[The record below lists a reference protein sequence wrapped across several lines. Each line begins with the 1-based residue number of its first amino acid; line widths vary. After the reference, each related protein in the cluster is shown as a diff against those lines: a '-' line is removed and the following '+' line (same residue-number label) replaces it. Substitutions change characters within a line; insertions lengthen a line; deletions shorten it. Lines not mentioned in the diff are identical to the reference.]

1 MAAPVPDT
9 DPDSDPDSATGPGGM
24 RVTGRRARVG
34 TFVESRRIQS
44 VIIAAIIVNAVTLG
58 LETSEAAMAAAG
70 PILIAI
76 DRAVLALFVV
86 EITLK
91 LYAWRLGFFRSG
103 WNLFDFVIVA
113 IALVPATGPLT
124 ILRAFRILRVL
135 RLMSM
140 VPEMR
145 RVIGALLRAIPGMT
159 SIVAVLVM
167 VFYVAAVLATKL
179 FGDHPDPSMQ
189 EWFGTVWASMYTLFQ
204 IMTLESWSMGIVRPT
219 MDVFP
224 WSWLFFV
231 PFIIVTSFAVLN
243 LFIAIIVNAMQ
254 SQHEAEQAEQQAHIR
269 EAAHEEA
276 TALQHE
282 LAALRAEIARLAD
295 RLDGASSAESA
306 AGTERV

>member
-1 MAAPVPDT
+1 LADSAASADT
-9 DPDSDPDSATGPGGM
+9 DAATGGL
-24 RVTGRRARVG
+24 RARVG
-34 TFVESRRIQS
+34 AFVESRRVQT
-44 VIIAAIIVNAVTLG
+44 VIIAAILINAVTLG

-70 PILIAI
+70 PLLIAI
-76 DRAVLALFVV
+76 DRGVLALFVV
-86 EITLK
+86 EIALK
-91 LYAWRLGFFRSG
+91 LFAKRLAFFRSG

-113 IALVPATGPLT
+113 IALIPATGPMS

-179 FGDHPDPSMQ
+179 FGDHPDPNVQ

-219 MDVFP
+219 MEIFP
-224 WSWLFFV
+224 WSWLLFV
-231 PFIIVTSFAVLN
+231 PLIIVTSFAVLN

-254 SQHEAEQAEQQAHIR
+254 SQHEAEQAEKAAEIR

-276 TALQHE
+276 TAVQRE
-282 LAALRAEIARLAD
+282 LGALRAEIARLAE
-295 RLDGASSAESA
+295 RLDDRTAGARPATADAPAEA
-306 AGTERV
+306 QADGERG